1 MKRIEI
7 LTSSLLLLMPV
18 FFACTIYE
26 PIPIEVMRSSEIR
39 LPMEGKQI
47 ALLYRN
53 FKFPGDTLQH
63 YYRDGEYLRKVKE
76 NQDSHL
82 DSLAVIS
89 CLQGAAEVLVSKGSG
104 PAPSV
109 YPIDMMPEVTGEK
122 IPALPPTLVRKIV
135 RPSGADYLISLET
148 FSYFYARFP
157 GNQMEDEFRQVVLAG
172 LWAVY
177 DGHSGGVVDSRQM
190 VDTLYWNKSHADG
203 AGKELLPPRIPAIQL
218 AAGVFG
224 ENYAS
229 KFHAGWIKVDRTM
242 IIPPLEEFRLA
253 AAYATEQKW
262 NKAKE
267 IWERFARDHFGKLA
281 ITAWYNLALASEI
294 NDDLEKAAGY
304 IDKAYETALV
314 YKNKNEL
321 QRVLRYREIIGTRL
335 KEIEKMRQSVTR

>member
-122 IPALPPTLVRKIV
+122 IPALP
-135 RPSGADYLISLET
+135 
-148 FSYFYARFP
+148 
-157 GNQMEDEFRQVVLAG
+157 
-172 LWAVY
+172 
-177 DGHSGGVVDSRQM
+177 
-190 VDTLYWNKSHADG
+190 
-203 AGKELLPPRIPAIQL
+203 LPL
-218 AAGVFG
+218 
-224 ENYAS
+224 
-229 KFHAGWIKVDRTM
+229 
-242 IIPPLEEFRLA
+242 
-253 AAYATEQKW
+253 
-262 NKAKE
+262 
-267 IWERFARDHFGKLA
+267 
-281 ITAWYNLALASEI
+281 SE
-294 NDDLEKAAGY
+294 K
-304 IDKAYETALV
+304 
-314 YKNKNEL
+314 
-321 QRVLRYREIIGTRL
+321 
-335 KEIEKMRQSVTR
+335 